1 MKTFLKLV
9 AITATAEVVLFE
21 VAWLVVNYSS
31 HVKEIELCMIY
42 AFGILTTLGMGCMA
56 INPESKLGKFLF
68 SLLFVGIYCM
78 IQSLVIFAML
88 HR

>member
-9 AITATAEVVLFE
+9 AITATAEVVLFG

-56 INPESKLGKFLF
+56 TNPESKLGKFLF
-68 SLLFVGIYCM
+68 SLLFIGIYCM

-88 HR
+88 H

>member
-9 AITATAEVVLFE
+9 VITATTEVVLFG

-31 HVKEIELCMIY
+31 HVKAIELCMIY

-56 INPESKLGKFLF
+56 TNPKSKLGKFLF

-88 HR
+88 H

>member
-1 MKTFLKLV
+1 MKAFLKLV
-9 AITATAEVVLFE
+9 AITATAEVVLFG

-56 INPESKLGKFLF
+56 TNPESKLGKFLF

-88 HR
+88 H

>member
-1 MKTFLKLV
+1 MKTFLKIV
-9 AITATAEVVLFE
+9 VITATAEVVLFE

-31 HVKEIELCMIY
+31 HVKEIKLCMIY

-56 INPESKLGKFLF
+56 TNPESKLGKFLF

-88 HR
+88 H

>member
-1 MKTFLKLV
+1 MKTFLKLI
-9 AITATAEVVLFE
+9 AITATAEVVLFG

-42 AFGILTTLGMGCMA
+42 AFGILTSLGMGCMA
-56 INPESKLGKFLF
+56 TNPESKLGKFLF

-88 HR
+88 H

>member
-9 AITATAEVVLFE
+9 AITATAEAVLFG

-56 INPESKLGKFLF
+56 TNPESKLGKFLF

-88 HR
+88 H

>member
-9 AITATAEVVLFE
+9 AITATTEVVLFG

-56 INPESKLGKFLF
+56 TNPESKLGKFLF

-88 HR
+88 H

>member
-9 AITATAEVVLFE
+9 AITATAEVVLFG

-56 INPESKLGKFLF
+56 TNPESKLGKFLF

-88 HR
+88 H

>member
-9 AITATAEVVLFE
+9 AITATAEVVLFG

-31 HVKEIELCMIY
+31 HVKEVELCMIY

-56 INPESKLGKFLF
+56 TNPESKLGKFLF

-88 HR
+88 H

>member
-9 AITATAEVVLFE
+9 AITATAEAVLFG

-31 HVKEIELCMIY
+31 HAKEIGWCMVY
-42 AFGILTTLGMGCMA
+42 AFGILTALSMGCMTVDFD
-56 INPESKLGKFLF
+56 SKLGKLLL

-78 IQSLVIFAML
+78 MQALAIIAML
-88 HR
+88 H

>member
-9 AITATAEVVLFE
+9 AITATAEVVLFG

-42 AFGILTTLGMGCMA
+42 AFGILTSLGMGCMA
-56 INPESKLGKFLF
+56 TNPESKLGKFLF

-88 HR
+88 H